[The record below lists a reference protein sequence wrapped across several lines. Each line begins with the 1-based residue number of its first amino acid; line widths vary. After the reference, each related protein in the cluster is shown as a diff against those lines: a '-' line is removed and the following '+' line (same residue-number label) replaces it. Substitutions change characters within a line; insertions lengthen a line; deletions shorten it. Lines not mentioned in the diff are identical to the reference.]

1 MVDHSLRLKSVESF
15 PIEVESMVRTVSAI
29 RREFL
34 TNPPS
39 LAPALRMTIRESW
52 LRCAPIVDIARNQSP
67 VVISSDAELRDLYLS
82 NAPFLQAATPVV
94 ERLASLLAKEG
105 YIIGLADSKGRLL
118 QVKGEKNTLH
128 KVERLGLTPGGDW
141 SEPVAGTNGIGTA
154 LAVGHAVRV
163 VGPEHLCDGWQD
175 ISCITVPI
183 RDPWDGTISGALDIS
198 GDYHLL
204 QPFFTGIL
212 TAAAL
217 EIREN
222 LKNLYAPEP
231 SQKKSSLAL
240 VPKLFGGYSAIWR
253 VSPDKE
259 QPDVLQLQL
268 DAQKHRANVAERLAL
283 AVGAIGTNL
292 DLESTLACVVEQAA
306 HIFGLDGAAICLI
319 NDKTRAA
326 TIRNWSRVPAHSS
339 ELQEA
344 LSDIMHFSDAI
355 YTLRENGEP
364 MVIDNLHT
372 NPLLPTKTLE
382 ACGIVSLALLPLM
395 GSDGISGMILLP
407 RQAPY
412 QWQPDDLR
420 LGLVLAIQAVTAIE
434 NAQLFNNIQKHQ
446 QRVEAL
452 NAVNSLLHSIYDPTN
467 QLELII
473 EQIAKILKL
482 DGGLILLYQ
491 TPSVD
496 LLPDAQF
503 GLRSS
508 DLGAL
513 AQTVL
518 QNADTGK
525 SILICQQA
533 QFHTQG
539 FEMLESMG
547 LCDVMIAP
555 LTAGCNSL
563 GFLLIGNYQ
572 HADLADDDLTLLT
585 SIAQQIG
592 LSIRNTQLLHS
603 AAEAQAL
610 READDLKNRFL
621 MMVSHD
627 LRSPLTAIRTSV
639 ECLLDQGAEHSE
651 NTQEYMLQNIASQA
665 GRLGRLV
672 DSLLD
677 LSRIEAGALVLDR
690 DWTELNVLIFD
701 TLAKFERLN
710 ALRRIEADLESD
722 LPLVYID
729 PERMVQVL
737 WNLLEN
743 AHKYSPQDMPITV
756 EAFSIERQ
764 VFIRVTDRGPGIPPE
779 EREKIFQYFYRLNRD
794 YQKHTPGSGL
804 GLAICEGIIEAHGGQ
819 IWVDNRAG
827 GGSIF
832 SVSLPPSLTNSSQ
845 DLVSKATGLTSP
857 LPE

>member
-15 PIEVESMVRTVSAI
+15 SLEVESMVRTVSAI

-67 VVISSDAELRDLYLS
+67 VVISSDAELHDLYLC

-94 ERLASLLAKEG
+94 ERLSSLLANEG

-118 QVKGEKNTLH
+118 QVKGDKDTLR

-183 RDPWDGTISGALDIS
+183 RDPWHGNISGALDIS

-222 LKNLYAPEP
+222 LKNLYAPQP
-231 SQKKSSLAL
+231 SQPTSSHFFVSVLPGGSTAL
-240 VPKLFGGYSAIWR
+240 WQVPSNT
-253 VSPDKE
+253 E

-268 DAQKHRANVAERLAL
+268 DAQKHRANAAERLAL
-283 AVGAIGTNL
+283 AVGAMGTSL

-319 NDKTRAA
+319 DNKTRVPA
-326 TIRNWSRVPAHSS
+326 IRNWSKVPARSS

-344 LSDIMHFSDAI
+344 MSDILHFSDAI
-355 YTLRENGEP
+355 YALQENGEP
-364 MVIDNLHT
+364 MAIDNLRAT
-372 NPLLPTKTLE
+372 PLLPTKNLE
-382 ACGIVSLALLPLM
+382 ARGIISLVLLPLM
-395 GSDGISGMILLP
+395 GSDGICGMIMLP
-407 RQAPY
+407 RQIPY

-420 LGLVLAIQAVTAIE
+420 LGLVFAIQAVTTIE
-434 NAQLFNNIQKHQ
+434 NAQLFDNVQKHQ
-446 QRVEAL
+446 QHVEAL
-452 NAVNSLLHSIYDPTN
+452 NAVNSLLHSVYDPTQ
-467 QLELII
+467 QLDLII

-482 DGGLILLYQ
+482 DGGLILLNRNS
-491 TPSVD
+491 SVD
-496 LLPDAQF
+496 VFPNAQY
-503 GLRSS
+503 GLRQP
-508 DLGAL
+508 DLA
-513 AQTVL
+513 VL
-518 QNADTGK
+518 TQIVRQNADAGK
-525 SILICQQA
+525 SILVCQ
-533 QFHTQG
+533 HTHLNTQG
-539 FEMLESMG
+539 FELLESMG

-555 LTAGCNSL
+555 LTAGCNGL

-572 HADLADDDLTLLT
+572 HTVLTDNDLTLLT
-585 SIAQQIG
+585 SIAQQLG
-592 LSIRNTQLLHS
+592 LSIRNAQLLHS

-639 ECLLDQGAEHSE
+639 ECLLDQAAEHSE

-665 GRLGRLV
+665 SRLGKLV
-672 DSLLD
+672 DGLLD

-690 DWTELNVLIFD
+690 DWTELNVLISD

-710 ALRRIEADLESD
+710 APRRIEQYLENQ

-729 PERMVQVL
+729 PERIVQVL

-743 AHKYSPQDMPITV
+743 ANKYSPQDMPITV
-756 EAFSIERQ
+756 EAFSIEQQ
-764 VFIRVTDRGPGIPPE
+764 VFIRVADRGAGIPLD

-794 YQKHTPGSGL
+794 HQKHTPGSGL
-804 GLAICEGIIEAHGGQ
+804 GLAICQGIVESHGGQ
-819 IWVDNRAG
+819 IWVDDRAG

-832 SVSLPPSLTNSSQ
+832 SVSLPPSLSNSGKE
-845 DLVSKATGLTSP
+845 L
-857 LPE
+857 LPEESDVLPAGAE